1 MPLQQRILIL
11 AANPL
16 DSSRLRLEE
25 ELREIEAVLS
35 RARQREQF
43 DIRPQYATR
52 PSDIQQALLD
62 YNPQIVHFCGHGEG
76 ERGLIFENEQGGSQF
91 VNAQALANLFE
102 LFSEQVKCV
111 VLNACYSEVQA
122 AAIVAHVDAVIGMN
136 QPIGDNAAICFAEG
150 FYRGIG
156 AGRDVE
162 FAYKL
167 GRNALELEGIPEE
180 HIPVLRQK
188 QQFDSASVFA
198 SSETDSQSVS
208 LQPAH
213 QDQTRKATVVP
224 DEVSSPFSHATSCS
238 ASRLFI
244 IYKRNAMPDASL
256 AKQLHAA
263 FSEYHRVFID
273 QSLQVG
279 TEWARELDN
288 EIRQSDFVIAL
299 LSEQAVES
307 EMLQREIRLAYET
320 AQLSP
325 GTPKLLP
332 IRIAYDDPFPY
343 PLSAYLNHIQW
354 ASWHGNQDTPR
365 LLQELENAI
374 AGGLLPMETQPS
386 LVEGSRESSA
396 FRAPTP
402 AAQPVLDLPDG
413 TMEYS
418 SPFYIERDSDRMA
431 LETIQQQGKTIS
443 IKGPRQVGK
452 SSLLNRVSQTALS
465 LGKQVV
471 FLDFQEF
478 ATATLQDADA
488 FYKHFC
494 INLSYELDL
503 EDETEKYWKIPLS
516 NKQRCTRYISKHLL
530 KQLNQPLVLAMDEV
544 ERIFNTPF
552 RDDFFSMLRSWH
564 NQRARLPVWKQLDL
578 VVVTSTEPYEL
589 IADLNQS
596 PFNVG
601 TVLTLK
607 DFTSVQVHQLN
618 QQYGTSLSADE
629 EQQLMSLI
637 YGHPFLVQRAFYWVA
652 SQKMTAA
659 ELFDQAV
666 SDNEPFGS
674 HLKHHLFRIHDKP
687 EQVAGLLEVFDKK
700 QCSDR
705 SVYHLLQGA
714 GLVREERTNVI
725 VPRCQ
730 LYREY
735 LESRLRN

>member
-1 MPLQQRILIL
+1 MPSQQRILIL

-16 DSSRLRLEE
+16 DSSRLRLDE

-35 RARQREQF
+35 RAKQRSQF

-76 ERGLIFENEQGGSQF
+76 EQGLIFENDQGGSQF

-102 LFSEQVKCV
+102 LFAAQVKCV

-122 AAIVAHVDAVIGMN
+122 AAIVAHIDAVIGMN
-136 QPIGDNAAICFAEG
+136 QPIGDTAAIRFAEG
-150 FYRGIG
+150 FYRGLG
-156 AGRDVE
+156 AGKDVE

-167 GRNALELEGIPEE
+167 GRNALELQGIPED
-180 HIPVLRQK
+180 HIPVLKQK
-188 QQFDSASVFA
+188 QQTDSA
-198 SSETDSQSVS
+198 ELSVS
-208 LQPAH
+208 PAPSSPSSPPASPPQPSLQT
-213 QDQTRKATVVP
+213 QSRKITVVP
-224 DEVSSPFSHATSCS
+224 DSPSPTSPPT
-238 ASRLFI
+238 AARLFI
-244 IYKRNAMPDASL
+244 VYKRNVEPDASL
-256 AKQLHAA
+256 AQQLYATLSQH
-263 FSEYHRVFID
+263 HRVFID

-279 TEWARELDN
+279 TEWAKELDN
-288 EIRQSDFVIAL
+288 EIRQSEFVIAL

-307 EMLQREIRLAYET
+307 EMLQKEIRLAHQT
-320 AQLSP
+320 AQIPP

-332 IRIAYDDPFPY
+332 IRVAYHRPYPY
-343 PLSAYLNHIQW
+343 PLSAYLNPIQW
-354 ASWHGNQDTPR
+354 ASWQSAQDTPR
-365 LLQELENAI
+365 LLTELETAI
-374 AGGLLPMETQPS
+374 SGGRLPMKTQPS
-386 LVEGSRESSA
+386 EPDNSDSST
-396 FRAPTP
+396 FPTPVP

-413 TMEYS
+413 TMESS

-465 LGKQVV
+465 IGKQVV

-478 ATATLQDADA
+478 ETATLQDADA
-488 FYKHFC
+488 FYKNFC
-494 INLSYELDL
+494 LNLTYELDL
-503 EDETEKYWKIPLS
+503 DDETEKYWNIPLA

-564 NQRARLPVWKQLDL
+564 NQRARLPVWKQLNL

-601 TVLTLK
+601 TVLALK
-607 DFTSVQVHQLN
+607 DFTPAQVHQLN
-618 QQYGTSLSADE
+618 QQYGTPLTPSE
-629 EQQLMSLI
+629 EQQLMNLVH
-637 YGHPFLVQRAFYWVA
+637 GHPFLVQRALYWVA
-652 SQKMTAA
+652 SQKMTAS
-659 ELFDQAV
+659 ELFAQAV

-687 EQVAGLLEVFDKK
+687 EQVAGLLEVFEKN

-714 GLVREERTNVI
+714 GLVREERTNVV

-730 LYREY
+730 LYKDY